1 MYGASSQLLYFWNL
15 EEQRSGRE
23 VLKSSYRDGGQ
34 TNRRRLVFMKGDSSI
49 HHDNIFSFVTQQR
62 YQYIKHNCSEGYQR
76 RRLSLSPMATIL
88 GQIIYLKPSLS
99 AFIRCGGL
107 ALCFVDLSANWLDNF
122 IHLISLIS
130 FVEMYS
136 FNAAMSIHKRFSL
149 TFVDDLNAS
158 KSD

>member
-1 MYGASSQLLYFWNL
+1 
-15 EEQRSGRE
+15 
-23 VLKSSYRDGGQ
+23 
-34 TNRRRLVFMKGDSSI
+34 MKGDSSI

-122 IHLISLIS
+122 IHLILLIS

>member
-1 MYGASSQLLYFWNL
+1 
-15 EEQRSGRE
+15 
-23 VLKSSYRDGGQ
+23 
-34 TNRRRLVFMKGDSSI
+34 MKGDSSI

-76 RRLSLSPMATIL
+76 RRLSLSPMTTIL

-136 FNAAMSIHKRFSL
+136 FNAAMSIHKLFSL

-158 KSD
+158 KSDWLTE